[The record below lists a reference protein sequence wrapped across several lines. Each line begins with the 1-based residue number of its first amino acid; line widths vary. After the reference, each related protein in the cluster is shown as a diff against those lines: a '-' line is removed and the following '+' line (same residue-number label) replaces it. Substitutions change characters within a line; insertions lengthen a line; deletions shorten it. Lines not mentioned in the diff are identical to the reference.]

1 LEINLNEKYNLLG
14 SESRYFVI
22 TGGRGSGKSYSLNS
36 FLLLLTYEV
45 GHVILFTRYTL
56 TSANVSIIP
65 EFIDK
70 IETANLSHEFYIT
83 KDEIVNLKTGSKI
96 LFKGIKTS
104 SGTQTA
110 SLKSLAGVTTWV
122 LDEAEELN
130 DEEIFEKIDFSI
142 RTKGVQNRVLLVLNP
157 ATKEHFIYKKFFE
170 DKGIEAGSNLIKGDT
185 TYIHTTYQDNIHNL
199 SESFINQIENI
210 KSRRPEKYKHQILGG
225 WLDKAEGVIFTN
237 WTIGKYEHVGKSIFG
252 QDYGFASDA
261 STLVECN
268 IDITN
273 KKIYVNERFYLHG
286 LTTSQIYNL
295 NKQHADDCLIV
306 ADSAEPRLI
315 SELATLGLNIVPA
328 IKGPDSVTYG
338 ISVLQDYDL
347 IVSPESI
354 NLIKELNNYCWLEKR
369 SKTPIDAHN
378 HIIDPLRYC
387 VTYQLGNLN
396 KGSYFIY

>member
-1 LEINLNEKYNLLG
+1 MEINLNEKYNLLG

-96 LFKGIKTS
+96 IFKGIKTS

-210 KSRRPEKYKHQILGG
+210 KKRRPEKYKHQILGG

-315 SELATLGLNIVPA
+315 SELSTLGLNIVPA